1 MSISLLTLFLS
12 LSMLMYRLRSSVDS
26 WGYLKAKGFIMMCHN
41 VKISDNAHFEV
52 TTKMMYIVDWLQ
64 PCPQLLHQLLVAR
77 LLSTF
82 NGGACCSSAWSRRLL
97 LRD

>member
-1 MSISLLTLFLS
+1 MSSSALTLFLS

-52 TTKMMYIVDWLQ
+52 TTKMMYIVEWFLL
-64 PCPQLLHQLLVAR
+64 CLQLLDQLLVAR

-82 NGGACCSSAWSRRLL
+82 SGGACCSSTWSRGLL